1 MLGNDL
7 SNSTPPRTLVHVS
20 AVFVSQLSI
29 DKVLGIIPAVN
40 TEFVPHMQT
49 ISSYYQAA
57 NKGLRFDLFEY
68 EKDEYPGDAM
78 FDGLYGIAHPFN
90 TFLTFSDI
98 GNLSDYLL
106 VNADVVQVIDPLH
119 PMAFGAKSA

>member
-7 SNSTPPRTLVHVS
+7 DNSTPPRTLVHVS

-29 DKVLGIIPAVN
+29 DKVFGVIPAVN

-68 EKDEYPGDAM
+68 
-78 FDGLYGIAHPFN
+78 
-90 TFLTFSDI
+90 DI

-106 VNADVVQVIDPLH
+106 VNHDVVQVIDPLH